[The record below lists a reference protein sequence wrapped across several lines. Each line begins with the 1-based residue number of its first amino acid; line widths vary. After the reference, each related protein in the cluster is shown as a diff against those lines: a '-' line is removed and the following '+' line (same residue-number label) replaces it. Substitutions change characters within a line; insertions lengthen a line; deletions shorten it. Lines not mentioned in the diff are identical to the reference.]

1 MGLSILFFAQL
12 VSVFRSRFLVLITPA
27 HPEDWPLS
35 PPTVDVTTWVGG
47 VLTDEAPV
55 LSTQQGP
62 QILCRMREGLR
73 EDGSEG
79 KREGGR
85 EDGRGGWEGKRQG
98 NG

>member
-1 MGLSILFFAQL
+1 MG
-12 VSVFRSRFLVLITPA
+12 
-27 HPEDWPLS
+27 W
-35 PPTVDVTTWVGG
+35 G

-62 QILCRMREGLR
+62 QILCRKREGLR

-85 EDGRGGWEGKRQG
+85 REGVGGKERGGG
-98 NG
+98 NE